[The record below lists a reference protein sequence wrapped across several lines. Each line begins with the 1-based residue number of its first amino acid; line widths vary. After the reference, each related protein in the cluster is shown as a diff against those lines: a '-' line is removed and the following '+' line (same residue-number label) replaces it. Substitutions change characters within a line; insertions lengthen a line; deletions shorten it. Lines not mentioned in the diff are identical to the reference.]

1 MKEQERAFPK
11 YCLDIGQHL
20 YLFIFKSLPVLN
32 HTVVPFMFEEQK
44 YLERALKVSKGQH
57 TTRRRHS

>member
-1 MKEQERAFPK
+1 MFF
-11 YCLDIGQHL
+11 
-20 YLFIFKSLPVLN
+20 LFIFKLLPVVN
-32 HTVVPFMFEEQK
+32 HTIVPLMFEEQK